1 VQSWRTVADIVREV
15 EVMRRWLT
23 ILAGKILLLVSS

>member
-1 VQSWRTVADIVREV
+1 MQSWRTVADIVREV